1 MIFPRLP
8 LNLDEQSNFDW
19 AKGKRTFMS
28 ELCGHHKRS
37 QTVWLNGRGGFP
49 LLSGMFNLGGQMGLI
64 SPLDWI
70 AQDETAVITL
80 HVHAMSPSNLFFI
93 LYSFCQFGA
102 HVEIVD

>member
-1 MIFPRLP
+1 
-8 LNLDEQSNFDW
+8 
-19 AKGKRTFMS
+19 
-28 ELCGHHKRS
+28 
-37 QTVWLNGRGGFP
+37 
-49 LLSGMFNLGGQMGLI
+49 MFNLGGQMGLI